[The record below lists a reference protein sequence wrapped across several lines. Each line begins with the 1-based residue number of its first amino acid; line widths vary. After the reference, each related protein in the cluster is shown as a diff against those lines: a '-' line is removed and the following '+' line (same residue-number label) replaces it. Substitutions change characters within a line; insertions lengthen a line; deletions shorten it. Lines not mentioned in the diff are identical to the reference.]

1 MYTPDNVPLLI
12 CAFQTILLRNHLVL
26 FLSCH
31 HTPSRLWP
39 VKMAAEPWYRRQNG
53 TCRDCR
59 QTQPRDCHW
68 RRRGVWCPAYQNSDG
83 CYNITAFA
91 VLDDVNV
98 IDLIQSRKSPPFR
111 IPGKACA
118 SQLSILTVIPHSHIS
133 FPCLHDGFSVFICSS
148 A

>member
-1 MYTPDNVPLLI
+1 MISAVKMEI
-12 CAFQTILLRNHLVL
+12 AVIAGKRNHVI
-26 FLSCH
+26 
-31 HTPSRLWP
+31 
-39 VKMAAEPWYRRQNG
+39 VIGDDAAYDALP
-53 TCRDCR
+53 
-59 QTQPRDCHW
+59 
-68 RRRGVWCPAYQNSDG
+68 DG